1 MAKEQFEEAKGRYES
16 MSTQLMS
23 KVEVL
28 YELKI
33 KNLKEQIVASKKA
46 VEKYLNDGMRIF
58 EVSDSSN

>member
-1 MAKEQFEEAKGRYES
+1 VAKEQFEEAKGRYES

>member
-1 MAKEQFEEAKGRYES
+1 VAKEQFEEAKGRYES

-23 KVEVL
+23 KVGVL